1 MQDKP
6 IPDKKSFKIGDMI
19 ARLTKLLKIN
29 HCERCERRR
38 LILNDMGALGVKET
52 VRMLRDLDGE
62 FANFYK

>member
-1 MQDKP
+1 MQDKL
-6 IPDKKSFKIGDMI
+6 IPEKKSFKIGDMI
-19 ARLTKLLKIN
+19 ARLTKLLKIS

-52 VRMLRDLDGE
+52 IRRLREVDAE